1 MMIKYCIGSVET
13 AGHAL
18 LAVRN
23 GALCWLGL
31 TDDIKHLHRKFPDAE
46 LYPDDSLLPLFAEI
60 ETILSGRQKTLSLPL
75 QLDGTE
81 FQKAV
86 WRELLKIKRGKTST
100 YGDIAAMIGKPKAVR
115 AVGSAVGANPVSL
128 LVPCHRVVN
137 KSGNKVSY
145 FWGREIKEKLLAAEK
160 L

>member
-1 MMIKYCIGSVET
+1 MMLKYCIGRAET
-13 AGHAL
+13 VGHVL
-18 LAVRN
+18 VAVRN

-31 TDDIKHLHRKFPDAE
+31 TDDISCLQKDFPRAVLQFDTT
-46 LYPDDSLLPLFAEI
+46 LQPLFEEI
-60 ETILSGRQKTLSLPL
+60 ETIVQGRQKKLSIPL
-75 QLDGTE
+75 LLAGTE

-86 WRELLKIKRGKTST
+86 WHELLKIKRGST
-100 YGDIAAMIGKPKAVR
+100 VTYSDIAAMIGKPKAVR

-137 KSGNKVSY
+137 KTGNKVSY
-145 FWGREIKEKLLAAEK
+145 LWGREIKERLLSLEK